1 MAIYDVHPVYHHQ
14 SHLFWAYEPWKSIY
28 VFQRLL
34 TTLLLVPVY
43 VVTYALLPRRFRP
56 RPSWALKQIVI
67 VNFYRRIYK
76 VTEVAGVT
84 WGTRNPAEE
93 CDNGSLKETRFE
105 WVPALS
111 GDVLSGVVVDEEV
124 PCKRVGTFVW
134 PRVPSQRAR
143 VGMGLARA
151 AKGEKMTP
159 SEASAASTPGEAS
172 PVAGHGP
179 DVEAEAADGRPEV
192 IGIFMH
198 GGGYT
203 QMSAHEKA
211 GTSRIPRRLVKDGIF
226 TEIYGAF
233 AYLPLHTF
241 LLLMRFCAQR
251 WSIGSCS
258 TTAAPRRFRTQA
270 RCTRTS
276 CSTVWAP

>member
-1 MAIYDVHPVYHHQ
+1 MAIYDVHPVYRHQ

-43 VVTYALLPRRFRP
+43 FVYYACIPSRFRP
-56 RPSWALKQIVI
+56 RQSWALKQIII

-93 CDNGSLKETRFE
+93 CNNASLKETRFE
-105 WVPALS
+105 WIPALS
-111 GDVLSGVVVDEEV
+111 EELKSGVVVDEEV
-124 PCKRVGTFVW
+124 ACKRVGTFVW
-134 PRVPSQRAR
+134 PRVPSHQTR
-143 VGMGLARA
+143 VGMGIA
-151 AKGEKMTP
+151 APDNAHEKFLRKGSSGP
-159 SEASAASTPGEAS
+159 STPGTS
-172 PVAGHGP
+172 SQNH
-179 DVEAEAADGRPEV
+179 DIDIEAEAGATSGKPEV

-211 GTSRIPRRLVKDGIF
+211 GTSRIPRRLVKDKVF
-226 TEIYGAF
+226 SEIYG
-233 AYLPLHTF
+233 PLYDMIFKLTF
-241 LLLMRFCAQR
+241 SL
-251 WSIGSCS
+251 I
-258 TTAAPRRFRTQA
+258 
-270 RCTRTS
+270 
-276 CSTVWAP
+276 VI